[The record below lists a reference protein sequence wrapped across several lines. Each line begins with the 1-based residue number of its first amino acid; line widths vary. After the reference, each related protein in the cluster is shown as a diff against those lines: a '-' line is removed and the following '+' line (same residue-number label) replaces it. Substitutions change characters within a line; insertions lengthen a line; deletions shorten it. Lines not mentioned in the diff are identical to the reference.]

1 MQNRYQNIVSFFA
14 TLNNSSERSEESG
27 FINGCNQILRNAQDD
42 TLIGNFYF
50 DTASFLLFPLF
61 RRLLL
66 LLQGFLSIVSW
77 PIGWYLYGIA
87 CYSSILLLMSL

>member
-50 DTASFLLFPLF
+50 DTPTF
-61 RRLLL
+61 
-66 LLQGFLSIVSW
+66 
-77 PIGWYLYGIA
+77 
-87 CYSSILLLMSL
+87 